1 MAYYK
6 NPYFNHNYV
15 PETYDFQEL
24 QKIVSL
30 SGWDILKNVTEETI
44 PYLCQLLKVADIAD
58 VDPIVAIQSAENF
71 DIEKHM
77 STFYQQLTSVDEGR
91 VNLYE
96 VWSEANKSIVPRAL
110 TQIEIAQAGGC
121 QIIDGYICGTDGV
134 KIKEKTSVCD
144 EKADY
149 RKPITYNEIK
159 DFVTTYMDQ
168 KKDSHADDFV
178 NHLKVNYIDKGW
190 QVKLIYIPKFYHFI
204 IRALKDR
211 KAQFF
216 RYYLDRRDYV
226 SEKLNIPLTV
236 EDGYN
241 INLQTDEYLENN
253 FTEMI
258 MTPIPKKY

>member
-1 MAYYK
+1 M
-6 NPYFNHNYV
+6 
-15 PETYDFQEL
+15 
-24 QKIVSL
+24 
-30 SGWDILKNVTEETI
+30 
-44 PYLCQLLKVADIAD
+44 
-58 VDPIVAIQSAENF
+58 
-71 DIEKHM
+71 
-77 STFYQQLTSVDEGR
+77 
-91 VNLYE
+91 
-96 VWSEANKSIVPRAL
+96 
-110 TQIEIAQAGGC
+110 
-121 QIIDGYICGTDGV
+121 
-134 KIKEKTSVCD
+134 
-144 EKADY
+144 
-149 RKPITYNEIK
+149 
-159 DFVTTYMDQ
+159 
-168 KKDSHADDFV
+168 